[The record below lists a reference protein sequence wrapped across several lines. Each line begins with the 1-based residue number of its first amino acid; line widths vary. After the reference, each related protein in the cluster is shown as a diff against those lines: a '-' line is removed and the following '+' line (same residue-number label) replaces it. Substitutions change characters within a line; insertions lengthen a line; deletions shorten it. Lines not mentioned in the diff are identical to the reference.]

1 MANNNNMVFT
11 LGIKTQV
18 DMSGLNALKKSLKD
32 LGSVDTDFLQGFS
45 AEQVEKVTSSV
56 RVLENA
62 LDSAFDINLNGI
74 NFNTFQKS
82 IEKSGMSLNQ
92 IRANLATL
100 GPEGTTA
107 FARVTSQVYQLNTAV
122 QYTNKFTDKLFSSF
136 KNTIMYTGFN
146 AMLNTATKTVSQAMG
161 YIKDLDRSLNDIR
174 IVTEKSADDMK
185 NFAVQANN
193 AAQALGT
200 TTTNYT
206 DASLIYYQQGLTD
219 EEVTERTNVT
229 IKMANAL
236 GSSADEVSEYMTAIW
251 NNFDDGT
258 KSLESFGDTITAL
271 GAATASSSEE
281 IAQGLEKF
289 AAVADTVGLSYEYAT
304 TALATVVAE
313 TRQSADIVGTAFKTL
328 FARIQDLELGDTL
341 DDGTTLGKY
350 SQALDAV
357 GINIKDANGNLK
369 DMDDILDEMGSKW
382 QSLSADTQVA
392 LAQTVAGTRQ
402 YTQLVALMS
411 NWDKFQTNLKTAAT
425 AEGTLTKQNEIY
437 MDSMQAHLNKLKAAS
452 EDLYSSLF
460 DDKDIKNFYDL
471 LTNLIK
477 GVDHLVESFGGLA
490 GIVPAALSLGAGATT
505 GPLATLFSQNA
516 MNNANQ
522 EMLRAEEASKLQSL
536 RNSVGSYDPSD
547 DGLVT
552 KGLAEQEEFYHRIY
566 ENVSLLTK
574 EEREHFNE
582 LSQAGAKLLENKS
595 IVESMQT
602 EYRKLIKDDIS
613 REDFKNF
620 EKLEEIQNNL
630 VKGAAELQ
638 YDWQQLS
645 DLVIDK
651 FADEDFVPEAD
662 FTKILF
668 EGSDKFEGVK
678 QSTLDNLFKK
688 GDVFSIDETTGTKVV
703 DHQKALAII
712 QQEIEKAEQLRQAI
726 NGVTGAQKSVTAAQ
740 ETFAKALD
748 DRAATKYWLD
758 VGAGIGKA
766 ATGLIGIS
774 KIGQI
779 WSNNDLD
786 IGQKLLQTMT
796 NMVFYFPIVSSGWKK
811 IAGAFKDAAD
821 EEAERLKKLQEQK
834 EQENNDIR
842 ITLEVIEENK
852 KAIADLTKKYE
863 ELEEAKKAAEAAG
876 DKKEA
881 NRINKEQK
889 EVQKDINR
897 TQKTNDSEQKK
908 LDELRD
914 ENGITEIIKS
924 IEDLKNPQ
932 ETLLKGFEILTK
944 KGIGGLK
951 DAIVNKGKGL
961 LTALNTAWKGLGILG
976 PIAAGVGVAFVSAKV
991 ALAAYNSYLE
1001 KNAKDAEEAARKDA
1015 ELAEKKKEEYENIK
1029 NLKQAYDELNE
1040 SEDVRSTTEL
1050 RNETYKL
1057 CLQYG
1062 EEELAVKSLSASYDE
1077 LNSIIEDNLGLRS
1090 EEYKNSTQK
1099 AIESQK
1105 KSIENAMLA
1114 YAGAE
1119 HGKTQFFSAEGS
1131 NIALTSGIG
1140 IDFGESDYIK
1150 QLNQYASQYGLE
1162 DLITGGV
1169 LGGDYLNQEVFAEL
1183 LAKDAQGFK
1192 DLINSSS
1199 NDVALELNEYIDML
1213 GDKVDT
1219 LTTLSTEAITAIKES
1234 ISNTLTSADVT
1245 STNFL
1250 TTRKDIISEL
1260 INSGLKQDEAEDEA
1274 NKMLS
1279 QFSGEG
1285 LKNTQAYNL
1294 AEAIFGDPE
1303 GYFEEFAEHT
1313 QAELVFLAKF
1323 QNYFK
1328 TTNKDIDEFLE
1339 KYGDL
1344 ANLVSDSEFAMTIP
1358 ATLAAANGKGKFEE
1372 DEINALFPDGRPE
1385 IKLQTGLVMDRET
1398 FENSDFET
1406 QTRVASQA
1414 LLEGLI
1420 DTSKNAETTRQA
1432 IADLKGELETLDTSI
1447 KFGDMFDIDESNI
1460 ETFRQA
1466 ADIAE
1471 DLFEEKYSTIDFSQ
1485 LTDDQL
1491 NAIEELLTDG
1501 SAGVEQYIELLD
1513 TIGGGALA
1521 DVLRENEDKIIEAE
1535 QHVRDAQEKIANG
1548 DNSEK
1553 TQAFLVK
1560 AQNDLA
1566 EAMSSSLTPIKS
1578 YLTSQGAVEKYTRKV
1593 INVTN
1598 ELQAEIDALE
1608 AGTISASE
1616 ANEEIEK
1623 QYKNIGSTIDMLQS
1637 QYSSLQSVVD
1647 DYNDNGKLSIDSI
1660 QSLVEMDNAFV
1671 ASLELENGQL
1681 KINNETYSSLM
1692 DVQMA
1697 YMRQQVMADLITD
1710 LHVLKEGEAADA
1722 TGELSRTYSELGDT
1736 ALQTASK
1743 VAAGT
1748 ELLGQFTKDVY
1759 GLAGLSAS
1767 DFGVN
1772 TEAAEEAIQAAY
1784 NKLRLMGSVDYF
1796 EGTGGSGSGS
1806 SKAKD
1811 KEEKDFDD
1819 EYDRYW
1825 DINNAIEKVTH
1836 ALSKLDKEQEKLS
1849 RTELISSL
1857 KAENELLEIQAQ
1869 KYNDLAAEQHKE
1881 AAELREQLEGYGIIF
1896 DSEGQIQ
1903 NYLAQTK
1910 ASLEQYNQV
1919 VADYN
1924 AGNISDES
1932 FEAYEKDYNTFK
1944 EVLDKYD
1951 ELFYNKMVETQ
1962 DKLDDIIRQI
1972 KENNLTGWETELTLK
1987 LDTHQADRDWNDF
2000 IGKIED
2006 NFKSRWTDF
2015 GTQFRTAVFDANSL
2029 GGEGGTI
2036 DDELKAAKEVMAE
2049 IDKMEA
2055 GGDSSMFESISQ
2067 AQDKL
2072 KELQDQLVDDAG
2084 ALFDLYQ
2091 NGWDNYNSAIDEVI
2105 DKFGEVQNSIEAI
2118 NADLNHQSKIIELLY
2133 GQQAYDFLD
2142 SLYNAQSK
2150 NYLTQLASLRDQNAF
2165 YQSQYEKAAAE
2176 YGADSDAAQKF
2187 KSAWDNAIKDLH
2199 AAEEAYL
2206 ENLAKSYSNTVAK
2219 AFSDAEKKLMKGSS
2233 YNFVS
2238 EQWNLAKEA
2247 ADGVYDDQEKIY
2259 QLEKLSLKYQEAI
2272 GKASTTK
2279 SQQKLQDLY
2288 ESQVKSLEDRT
2299 TLTEYDITLAEKRLA
2314 VAQAEA
2320 DLEDAR
2326 NNKNALKVT
2335 RDTAGNW
2342 SYQYV
2347 ADEGDLDDRQQAL
2360 LDAQYEAYEY
2370 VKQNVSDLKKEMI
2383 KLAEDWST
2391 TIADLEAKMI
2401 GATEEEKAQYQMM
2414 IDWYND
2420 YYATQMNTKADELKA
2435 HEVNLAEE
2443 TNALLATEYMVN
2455 ISNYNL
2461 MIDSQ
2466 KSAID
2471 EMAKFAIESATD
2483 VYNSAGEA
2491 YDAIVEHGNE
2501 AMRETIDYFGTAASE
2516 ITDIWSNNPDSV
2528 KNAMLE
2534 AMTICTQAQ
2543 LDYGEAVREG
2553 CIAAGEDYADVEAQ
2567 IYEDVEATEELQDAT
2582 SDLVATATSELAEY
2596 ESYLSFL
2603 EDAWYRVKDSVY
2615 ENGIEMMDYINKLGV
2630 AKQAA
2635 IDFVSVLDE
2644 AIQKEY
2650 EFQRAAAGGLG
2661 GNGLDSSSR
2670 VSIENHQKGRYK
2682 VESQFGGNY
2691 GIWDTIAGNWVTVAG
2706 TGSGGYNSLAQELT
2720 KYGFYTQAQ
2729 YESYKSSGWTDEEI
2743 LKEIMKDSASA
2754 NSPFANGIYGQHGI
2768 RNNDTG
2774 EVYKTFSTRE
2784 AAEEWARTHAYN
2796 QGRYTVFA
2804 SGGYTGNWNGE
2815 NGKFAMLHQKELVLN
2830 ADDTAN
2836 MLEAV
2841 SIIRQLSGINS
2852 SIQSAIAESIAA
2864 ALRRISGVNEPGN
2877 ITNNSGS
2884 NNIYNINAE
2893 FPAANDV
2900 NDIREAL
2907 LSLPNLAAQ
2916 RTGLQTI

>member
-1 MANNNNMVFT
+1 MANNQLTFN
-11 LGIKTQV
+11 LGIKTDV
-18 DMSGLNALKKSLKD
+18 DLSGLNELKRTLKD
-32 LGSVDTDFLQGFS
+32 LGSVDVEFMQNFS
-45 AEQVEKVTSSV
+45 AEKVNKVTSAV
-56 RVLENA
+56 RVLDNA
-62 LDSAFDINLNGI
+62 LDAAFDINLNGI

-82 IEKSGMSLNQ
+82 IEKSGMSLSQ
-92 IRANLATL
+92 IQSNLSVL
-100 GPEGTTA
+100 GPEGTAA
-107 FARVTSQVYQLNTAV
+107 FAKVTSQVYQMNSAV
-122 QYTNKFTDKLFSSF
+122 QYTNKFTQKLFDSF
-136 KNTIMYTGFN
+136 KNTVMYTGFN
-146 AMLNTATKTVSQAMG
+146 AVLNTATKTVSQAMG

-185 NFAVQANN
+185 NFAIQANN

-350 SQALDAV
+350 SQALEAV

-369 DMDDILDEMGSKW
+369 DMDVILDEMGSKW

-460 DDKDIKNFYDL
+460 DDKDIKNFYDMM
-471 LTNLIK
+471 TNLIK
-477 GVDHLVESFGGLA
+477 TLDHFVESFGGLS
-490 GIVPAALSLGAGATT
+490 GIIPAVLSIGGGAIT
-505 GPLATLFSQNA
+505 GQVSTLFSQA
-516 MNNANQ
+516 DMNKAALAQ
-522 EMLRAEEASKLQSL
+522 ARADEQAKINSLQS
-536 RNSVGSYDPSD
+536 
-547 DGLVT
+547 GLDT
-552 KGLAEQEEFYHRIY
+552 TLLANTESETSQQLGKQLEFIKEIY
-566 ENVSLLTK
+566 NYSSLLTE
-574 EEREHFNE
+574 EERKRVNE
-582 LSQAGAKLLENKS
+582 LMNSGAELVKNISHVEEFKDNLTGFQVKLN
-595 IVESMQT
+595 V
-602 EYRKLIKDDIS
+602 
-613 REDFKNF
+613 EDFKD
-620 EKLEEIQNNL
+620 LEEVQKKNVEGANKLQKFYSILNREL
-630 VKGAAELQ
+630 EKAKGNAVSFKKFYDEIMPTLKEELNSDSAKLFKSNFLKNIDKRTFETEDGNIDFSKTLD
-638 YDWQQLS
+638 YIEQQLNKTEELRTALS
-645 DLVIDK
+645 GVVGVQENLN
-651 FADEDFVPEAD
+651 EAQQTY
-662 FTKILF
+662 TKAM
-668 EGSDKFEGVK
+668 S
-678 QSTLDNLFKK
+678 
-688 GDVFSIDETTGTKVV
+688 
-703 DHQKALAII
+703 
-712 QQEIEKAEQLRQAI
+712 
-726 NGVTGAQKSVTAAQ
+726 
-740 ETFAKALD
+740 

-758 VGAGIGKA
+758 IGAGISKV
-766 ATGLIGIS
+766 ATGFAGIT

-779 WSNNDLD
+779 WSNDDLN

-796 NMVFYFPIVSSGWKK
+796 NMVFYFPIISSGWKK
-811 IAGAFKDAAD
+811 IAGAAKDAAD
-821 EEAERLKKLQEQK
+821 EELKAAQAKRDAVDEIKKSIEEEEKRNKSYQDAIKINKELIASYEELKEAIEVAWNSGDENALEEIKRLRELEDELDLDHNFEKFKKDKLATIESNK
-834 EQENNDIR
+834 SKLDESNK
-842 ITLEVIEENK
+842 TLEDYNK
-852 KAIADLTKKYE
+852 KINEGDSYE
-863 ELEEAKKAAEAAG
+863 ELEKT
-876 DKKEA
+876 
-881 NRINKEQK
+881 IN
-889 EVQKDINR
+889 
-897 TQKTNDSEQKK
+897 
-908 LDELRD
+908 
-914 ENGITEIIKS
+914 
-924 IEDLKNPQ
+924 DLKNPQ
-932 ETLLKGFEILTK
+932 KTLLKGFEILTK

-951 DAIVNKGKGL
+951 DAIVSKGKGL
-961 LTALNTAWKGLGILG
+961 LTALDAAWKGLGVLG
-976 PIAAGVGVAFVSAKV
+976 PIAVGIGVALVSAKV
-991 ALAAYNSYLE
+991 ALAVYNSYLE
-1001 KNAKDAEEAARKDA
+1001 KNAKNAEEAARKDA

-1040 SEDVRSTTEL
+1040 SEEVRSITEL

-1077 LNSIIEDNLGLRS
+1077 LNDIIDETIQKSG
-1090 EEYKNSTQK
+1090 EEYKASEERAQDLAENSVRSKIYAAAGGYWGGVYDSTD
-1099 AIESQK
+1099 
-1105 KSIENAMLA
+1105 KSLMLKGSLGENAD
-1114 YAGAE
+1114 E
-1119 HGKTQFFSAEGS
+1119 S
-1131 NIALTSGIG
+1131 NLLNNLRELG
-1140 IDFGESDYIK
+1140 SDYGI
-1150 QLNQYASQYGLE
+1150 E
-1162 DLITGGV
+1162 DLISTKGAGV
-1169 LGGDYLNQEVFAEL
+1169 EYIGLDQFVDLLSRDSAAVREILEASTSDMAAQLLEYLDAAGDSLDSLNEISQEV
-1183 LAKDAQGFK
+1183 
-1192 DLINSSS
+1192 INATRE
-1199 NDVALELNEYIDML
+1199 N
-1213 GDKVDT
+1213 
-1219 LTTLSTEAITAIKES
+1219 
-1234 ISNTLTSADVT
+1234 ISNTLTANDVT
-1245 STNFL
+1245 AKNFL
-1250 TTRKDIISEL
+1250 ATRNDIYNQL
-1260 INSGLKQDEAEDEA
+1260 ITSGAYADTEEGQEKAWDEVD
-1274 NKMLS
+1274 KILS
-1279 QFSGEG
+1279 QYSGDA
-1285 LKNTQAYNL
+1285 LKNIQAYNL
-1294 AEAIFGDPE
+1294 ADAIYGDPE
-1303 GYFEEFAEHT
+1303 GKFEEFSDKT
-1313 QAELVFLAKF
+1313 IQELVFLSKF

-1328 TTNKDIDEFLE
+1328 ESGKSVDEFLD
-1339 KYGDL
+1339 KYSDL
-1344 ANLVSDSEFAMTIP
+1344 ADLVANSEFSVSLP
-1358 ATLAAANGKGKFEE
+1358 AVLTAANEKGKFEE
-1372 DEINALFPDGRPE
+1372 EDIDALFPDGRPE
-1385 IKLQTGLVMDRET
+1385 IKLQTGLVIDREE

-1406 QTRVASQA
+1406 QTRIASQA

-1420 DTSKNAETTRQA
+1420 NTGKSAEITKQA
-1432 IADLKGELETLDTSI
+1432 IADLQVEINSVSSEPITFANNLEICSDNLE
-1447 KFGDMFDIDESNI
+1447 KFDNFIDDSREVLSEFDQD
-1460 ETFRQA
+1460 F
-1466 ADIAE
+1466 E
-1471 DLFEEKYSTIDFSQ
+1471 DIDFSNFTEEQ
-1485 LTDDQL
+1485 LQNLEDLVSNSETPLTDYTNFLRD
-1491 NAIEELLTDG
+1491 IGETDF
-1501 SAGVEQYIELLD
+1501 ADYID
-1513 TIGGGALA
+1513 W
-1521 DVLRENEDKIIEAE
+1521 KS
-1535 QHVRDAQEKIANG
+1535 ANG
-1548 DNSEK
+1548 E
-1553 TQAFLVK
+1553 
-1560 AQNDLA
+1560 
-1566 EAMSSSLTPIKS
+1566 MSDETIQSFKDYMAT
-1578 YLTSQGAVEKYTRKV
+1578 QGAVEKYTRKV
-1593 INVTN
+1593 TNVTN
-1598 ELQAEIDALE
+1598 ELQAEMKALE
-1608 AGTISASE
+1608 AGTVDAAA

-1623 QYKNIGSTIDMLQS
+1623 QYKNIGSIIDMLQS

-1660 QSLVEMDNAFV
+1660 QQLVEMDNAFV

-1681 KINNETYSSLM
+1681 KINNETYTSLM

-1710 LHVLKEGEAADA
+1710 LHILKEGKAADA
-1722 TGELSRTYSELGDT
+1722 TDKLDRSYSELGDT
-1736 ALQTASK
+1736 VLQTASK

-1748 ELLGQFTKDVY
+1748 ELLEQFSKDVY

-1772 TEAAEEAIQAAY
+1772 ADAAEEAIQAAY
-1784 NKLRLMGSVDYF
+1784 NKLRLMGSIDYF
-1796 EGTGGSGSGS
+1796 EGTGGGSGS

-1857 KAENELLEIQAQ
+1857 RAENELLEIQAQ

-1951 ELFYNKMVETQ
+1951 ELFYNKMVDTQ
-1962 DKLDDIIRQI
+1962 DKLDDITRQI

-2165 YQSQYEKAAAE
+2165 YQSQYEKAVAE

-2187 KSAWDNAIKDLH
+2187 KEAWDNAIKDLH

-2238 EQWNLAKEA
+2238 EQWSLAKEA

-2272 GKASTTK
+2272 DKASTTK

-2370 VKQNVSDLKKEMI
+2370 VKQNVSDLKEEMI

-2455 ISNYNL
+2455 TNNYNL

-2466 KSAID
+2466 KHAID

-2483 VYNSAGEA
+2483 VYNSAGDA
-2491 YDAIVEHGNE
+2491 YDAIVEYGDE
-2501 AMRETIDYFGTAASE
+2501 AMRETIDYFTTAASE

-2534 AMTICTQAQ
+2534 AMTLCTQAQ
-2543 LDYGEAVREG
+2543 FDYSEAVREG

-2650 EFQRAAAGGLG
+2650 EFQRAAAGGTG
-2661 GNGLDSSSR
+2661 GGSSFSYDR
-2670 VSIENHQKGRYK
+2670 SSNIRDWKI
-2682 VESQFGGNY
+2682 ESQFGGNY
-2691 GIWDTIAGNWVTVAG
+2691 GIWDTKQNNWVTVAG
-2706 TGSGGYNSLAQELT
+2706 TSSDGYNSLLDYLADHGYISNENLDKKRQT
-2720 KYGFYTQAQ
+2720 M
-2729 YESYKSSGWTDEEI
+2729 SDEEI
-2743 LKEIMKDSASA
+2743 LKWMMTLPVLNTTTAS
-2754 NSPFANGIYGQHGI
+2754 H
-2768 RNNDTG
+2768 
-2774 EVYKTFSTRE
+2774 
-2784 AAEEWARTHAYN
+2784 
-2796 QGRYTVFA
+2796 FA
-2804 SGGYTGNWNGE
+2804 SGGYTGDWNAE
-2815 NGKFAMLHQKELVLN
+2815 DGKLAVLHQKELVLN

-2864 ALRRISGVNEPGN
+2864 ALRRISGINETGN
-2877 ITNNSGS
+2877 ITNNSSS

-2916 RTGLQTI
+2916 RIGLQTI

>member
-1 MANNNNMVFT
+1 
-11 LGIKTQV
+11 
-18 DMSGLNALKKSLKD
+18 
-32 LGSVDTDFLQGFS
+32 
-45 AEQVEKVTSSV
+45 
-56 RVLENA
+56 
-62 LDSAFDINLNGI
+62 
-74 NFNTFQKS
+74 
-82 IEKSGMSLNQ
+82 
-92 IRANLATL
+92 
-100 GPEGTTA
+100 
-107 FARVTSQVYQLNTAV
+107 
-122 QYTNKFTDKLFSSF
+122 
-136 KNTIMYTGFN
+136 
-146 AMLNTATKTVSQAMG
+146 
-161 YIKDLDRSLNDIR
+161 
-174 IVTEKSADDMK
+174 
-185 NFAVQANN
+185 
-193 AAQALGT
+193 
-200 TTTNYT
+200 
-206 DASLIYYQQGLTD
+206 
-219 EEVTERTNVT
+219 
-229 IKMANAL
+229 
-236 GSSADEVSEYMTAIW
+236 
-251 NNFDDGT
+251 
-258 KSLESFGDTITAL
+258 
-271 GAATASSSEE
+271 
-281 IAQGLEKF
+281 
-289 AAVADTVGLSYEYAT
+289 
-304 TALATVVAE
+304 
-313 TRQSADIVGTAFKTL
+313 
-328 FARIQDLELGDTL
+328 
-341 DDGTTLGKY
+341 
-350 SQALDAV
+350 
-357 GINIKDANGNLK
+357 
-369 DMDDILDEMGSKW
+369 
-382 QSLSADTQVA
+382 
-392 LAQTVAGTRQ
+392 
-402 YTQLVALMS
+402 
-411 NWDKFQTNLKTAAT
+411 
-425 AEGTLTKQNEIY
+425 
-437 MDSMQAHLNKLKAAS
+437 
-452 EDLYSSLF
+452 
-460 DDKDIKNFYDL
+460 
-471 LTNLIK
+471 
-477 GVDHLVESFGGLA
+477 
-490 GIVPAALSLGAGATT
+490 
-505 GPLATLFSQNA
+505 
-516 MNNANQ
+516 
-522 EMLRAEEASKLQSL
+522 
-536 RNSVGSYDPSD
+536 
-547 DGLVT
+547 
-552 KGLAEQEEFYHRIY
+552 
-566 ENVSLLTK
+566 
-574 EEREHFNE
+574 
-582 LSQAGAKLLENKS
+582 
-595 IVESMQT
+595 
-602 EYRKLIKDDIS
+602 
-613 REDFKNF
+613 
-620 EKLEEIQNNL
+620 
-630 VKGAAELQ
+630 
-638 YDWQQLS
+638 
-645 DLVIDK
+645 
-651 FADEDFVPEAD
+651 
-662 FTKILF
+662 
-668 EGSDKFEGVK
+668 
-678 QSTLDNLFKK
+678 
-688 GDVFSIDETTGTKVV
+688 
-703 DHQKALAII
+703 
-712 QQEIEKAEQLRQAI
+712 
-726 NGVTGAQKSVTAAQ
+726 
-740 ETFAKALD
+740 
-748 DRAATKYWLD
+748 
-758 VGAGIGKA
+758 
-766 ATGLIGIS
+766 
-774 KIGQI
+774 
-779 WSNNDLD
+779 
-786 IGQKLLQTMT
+786 
-796 NMVFYFPIVSSGWKK
+796 
-811 IAGAFKDAAD
+811 
-821 EEAERLKKLQEQK
+821 
-834 EQENNDIR
+834 
-842 ITLEVIEENK
+842 
-852 KAIADLTKKYE
+852 
-863 ELEEAKKAAEAAG
+863 
-876 DKKEA
+876 
-881 NRINKEQK
+881 
-889 EVQKDINR
+889 
-897 TQKTNDSEQKK
+897 
-908 LDELRD
+908 
-914 ENGITEIIKS
+914 
-924 IEDLKNPQ
+924 
-932 ETLLKGFEILTK
+932 
-944 KGIGGLK
+944 
-951 DAIVNKGKGL
+951 
-961 LTALNTAWKGLGILG
+961 
-976 PIAAGVGVAFVSAKV
+976 
-991 ALAAYNSYLE
+991 
-1001 KNAKDAEEAARKDA
+1001 
-1015 ELAEKKKEEYENIK
+1015 
-1029 NLKQAYDELNE
+1029 
-1040 SEDVRSTTEL
+1040 
-1050 RNETYKL
+1050 
-1057 CLQYG
+1057 
-1062 EEELAVKSLSASYDE
+1062 
-1077 LNSIIEDNLGLRS
+1077 
-1090 EEYKNSTQK
+1090 
-1099 AIESQK
+1099 
-1105 KSIENAMLA
+1105 MLA

-1274 NKMLS
+1274 NKILS

-1313 QAELVFLAKF
+1313 QAELVFLSKF

-1328 TTNKDIDEFLE
+1328 ATNKDIDEFLE

-1358 ATLAAANGKGKFEE
+1358 AALAAANGKGKFEE

-1385 IKLQTGLVMDRET
+1385 IKLKTGLIMDRET

-1420 DTSKNAETTRQA
+1420 STSQNAETTKQA
-1432 IADLKGELETLDTSI
+1432 IADLKDELDNLDTSI

-1521 DVLRENEDKIIEAE
+1521 DVLRENEDKIAEAE

-1598 ELQAEIDALE
+1598 ELQAEMDALE
-1608 AGTISASE
+1608 AGTVSASE

-1660 QSLVEMDNAFV
+1660 QQLVEMDNAFV

-1710 LHVLKEGEAADA
+1710 LHVIKEGEAAEA
-1722 TGELSRTYSELGDT
+1722 TGYLSRTYSELGDT

-1772 TEAAEEAIQAAY
+1772 ADAAEEAIQAAY

-1796 EGTGGSGSGS
+1796 EGTSGSGSGS

-1951 ELFYNKMVETQ
+1951 ELFYNKMVDTQ
-1962 DKLDDIIRQI
+1962 DKLDDITRQI

-2165 YQSQYEKAAAE
+2165 YQSQYEKAVAE

-2370 VKQNVSDLKKEMI
+2370 VKQNVSDLKEEMI

-2455 ISNYNL
+2455 TSNYNL

-2483 VYNSAGEA
+2483 VYNSAGET

-2501 AMRETIDYFGTAASE
+2501 AMRETIDYFGTAASD

-2567 IYEDVEATEELQDAT
+2567 IYEDVEATEDLQDAT

-2615 ENGIEMMDYINKLGV
+2615 ENGVEMMDYIRKLGV
-2630 AKQAA
+2630 ARQAA

-2661 GNGLDSSSR
+2661 GNGLDPSYTPTHETSHRFSSD
-2670 VSIENHQKGRYK
+2670 GRYK

-2691 GIWDTIAGNWVTVAG
+2691 GIWDTQAGNWVTVAG
-2706 TGSGGYNSLAQELT
+2706 TGSDGYNALT
-2720 KYGFYTQAQ
+2720 NQLVKYGIISQYQ
-2729 YESYKSSGWTDEEI
+2729 YEQYRREKLSDEDI
-2743 LKEIMKDSASA
+2743 LKAVM
-2754 NSPFANGIYGQHGI
+2754 GIYGSSSSGTSSQVGGMTTQQALEEVKKQIAGI
-2768 RNNDTG
+2768 NFYTYDT
-2774 EVYKTFSTRE
+2774 
-2784 AAEEWARTHAYN
+2784 
-2796 QGRYTVFA
+2796 
-2804 SGGYTGNWNGE
+2804 GGYTGDWTTND
-2815 NGKFAMLHQKELVLN
+2815 GKLAVLHQKELVLN

>member
-122 QYTNKFTDKLFSSF
+122 QYTNKFTEKLFSSF
-136 KNTIMYTGFN
+136 KNTVMYTSFN
-146 AMLNTATKTVSQAMG
+146 AMLNIATKTVSQAMG

-174 IVTEKSADDMK
+174 IVTQKSAEDMK
-185 NFAVQANN
+185 EFAVQANN

-200 TTTNYT
+200 TTTDYT
-206 DASLIYYQQGLTD
+206 DASLIYYQQGLDD
-219 EEVTERTNVT
+219 EQVAERTNVT

-236 GSSADEVSEYMTAIW
+236 GASADEVSEYMTAIW

-289 AAVADTVGLSYEYAT
+289 AAVSDTVGLSYEYAT
-304 TALATVVAE
+304 TALATVVSE

-341 DDGTTLGKY
+341 EDGTTLGKY
-350 SQALDAV
+350 SQALETV

-437 MDSMQAHLNKLKAAS
+437 MDSMQAHLNKLRAAS

-505 GPLATLFSQNA
+505 GSLATLFSQTA
-516 MNNANQ
+516 MNDANQ
-522 EMLRAEEASKLQSL
+522 KMLKAEEESKLQSL
-536 RNSVGSYDPSD
+536 RDSVGSYDPSD
-547 DGLVT
+547 DGLVSR
-552 KGLAEQEEFYHRIY
+552 GLAEQEEFYHRIY

-595 IVESMQT
+595 IVESMQI

-613 REDFKNF
+613 KEDFKNF

-651 FADEDFVPEAD
+651 FADEDFIPEED

-668 EGSDKFEGVK
+668 KGSEKFEGVK

-688 GDVFSIDETTGTKVV
+688 GDAFSIDETTGIKMV

-712 QQEIEKAEQLRQAI
+712 QQEIEEAEQLRQAI

-740 ETFAKALD
+740 QTFADALD

-821 EEAERLKKLQEQK
+821 KEAERLRKLQEQK

-852 KAIADLTKKYE
+852 KAIDDLTKKYE
-863 ELEEAKKAAEAAG
+863 ELEEAKKAAEDAG
-876 DKKEA
+876 DKKEV

-889 EVQKDINR
+889 KIQKDIDK

-924 IEDLKNPQ
+924 IKDLKNPQ
-932 ETLLKGFEILTK
+932 KTLLKGFEILSK

-951 DAIVNKGKGL
+951 DAIVKKGGGL
-961 LTALNTAWKGLGILG
+961 LKALKEVYTGLGVLG
-976 PIAAGVGVAFVSAKV
+976 PIAGIATVAFFGAKV
-991 ALAAYNSYLE
+991 ALAAYNNYLE
-1001 KNAKDAEEAARKDA
+1001 KNAKNAEEAARKDA

-1040 SEDVRSTTEL
+1040 SEDVRSITDL

-1062 EEELAVKSLSASYDE
+1062 EEELAIKALSASYEE
-1077 LNSIIEDNLGLRS
+1077 LNNIIDETTAKRG
-1090 EEYKNSTQK
+1090 EEYKASEER
-1099 AIESQK
+1099 ALESSKNAVSSDIYAAAGGAWGGAYDVLTGNYQLK
-1105 KSIENAMLA
+1105 GSLGENADEA
-1114 YAGAE
+1114 YIISRL
-1119 HGKTQFFSAEGS
+1119 KDLGS
-1131 NIALTSGIG
+1131 EYGI
-1140 IDFGESDYIK
+1140 
-1150 QLNQYASQYGLE
+1150 E
-1162 DLITGGV
+1162 DLITTVGLGV
-1169 LGGDYLNQEVFAEL
+1169 DEINLDNFVELLSKDTTAVKEILQSANTDMSTQLLSYLDAAEGSLNSLNAISQEV
-1183 LAKDAQGFK
+1183 
-1192 DLINSSS
+1192 
-1199 NDVALELNEYIDML
+1199 
-1213 GDKVDT
+1213 
-1219 LTTLSTEAITAIKES
+1219 ITATKEN
-1234 ISNTLTSADVT
+1234 IANTLTANDVT
-1245 STNFL
+1245 AKNFL
-1250 TTRKDIISEL
+1250 ATRNDIYNQLME
-1260 INSGLKQDEAEDEA
+1260 SGAYTSTEEGQEKAWDEVD
-1274 NKMLS
+1274 KILS
-1279 QFSGEG
+1279 QYSGDA
-1285 LKNTQAYNL
+1285 LKNIQAYNL
-1294 AEAIFGDPE
+1294 ADAIYGDPE
-1303 GYFEEFAEHT
+1303 GKFEEFSDKT
-1313 QAELVFLAKF
+1313 IQELVFLSKF

-1328 TTNKDIDEFLE
+1328 ESGKSVDEFLD
-1339 KYGDL
+1339 KYSDL
-1344 ANLVSDSEFAMTIP
+1344 VDLVANSEFSASLP
-1358 ATLAAANGKGKFEE
+1358 AVLTAANEKGKFEE
-1372 DEINALFPDGRPE
+1372 EDIDALFPDGRPE
-1385 IKLQTGLVMDRET
+1385 IKLQTGLVIDREE

-1420 DTSKNAETTRQA
+1420 STSQNAETTKQA
-1432 IADLKGELETLDTSI
+1432 IADLQDEIKSISSEPITFANNLEICSDNLE
-1447 KFGDMFDIDESNI
+1447 KFDNFIDNSREILSEFDQDFEDVDFSNFT
-1460 ETFRQA
+1460 EEQLQNL
-1466 ADIAE
+1466 E
-1471 DLFEEKYSTIDFSQ
+1471 DLASNSEAT
-1485 LTDDQL
+1485 LTDYTNFLRD
-1491 NAIEELLTDG
+1491 IGETDF
-1501 SAGVEQYIELLD
+1501 ADYID
-1513 TIGGGALA
+1513 W
-1521 DVLRENEDKIIEAE
+1521 KS
-1535 QHVRDAQEKIANG
+1535 ANG
-1548 DNSEK
+1548 E
-1553 TQAFLVK
+1553 
-1560 AQNDLA
+1560 
-1566 EAMSSSLTPIKS
+1566 MSDETIQSFKGYMAT
-1578 YLTSQGAVEKYTRKV
+1578 QGAVEKYTRKV

-1598 ELQAEIDALE
+1598 ELQAEMDALQ
-1608 AGTISASE
+1608 AGTVSAAE
-1616 ANEEIEK
+1616 ANTEIEK

-1660 QSLVEMDNAFV
+1660 QQLVEMDNAFV

-1722 TGELSRTYSELGDT
+1722 TDELSRTYSDLGDV
-1736 ALQTASK
+1736 ALQNAGK

-1748 ELLGQFTKDVY
+1748 ELLEQFSKDAY
-1759 GLAGLSAS
+1759 RLAGLSAS

-1796 EGTGGSGSGS
+1796 EGTGSGSGS

-1811 KEEKDFDD
+1811 KEEKDFND

-1951 ELFYNKMVETQ
+1951 ELFYNKMVDTQ
-1962 DKLDDIIRQI
+1962 DKLDDITRQI

-1987 LDTHQADRDWNDF
+1987 LDTHQADRGWNDF

-2187 KSAWDNAIKDLH
+2187 KTAWDNAIKDLH

-2206 ENLAKSYSNTVAK
+2206 ENLAKSYANTVAK

-2238 EQWNLAKEA
+2238 EQWSLAKEA

-2272 GKASTTK
+2272 DKASTTK
-2279 SQQKLQDLY
+2279 SQQKLQELY

-2299 TLTEYDITLAEKRLA
+2299 TLTQYDITLAEKRLA

-2347 ADEGDLDDRQQAL
+2347 ADEGDLDDKQQAL

-2370 VKQNVSDLKKEMI
+2370 VKQNVSDLKEEMI

-2455 ISNYNL
+2455 TDNYNL

-2466 KSAID
+2466 KRAID

-2483 VYNSAGEA
+2483 VYNSAGAA
-2491 YDAIVEHGNE
+2491 YDAIVEHGDE
-2501 AMRETIDYFGTAASE
+2501 AMRETIDYFATAASD

-2615 ENGIEMMDYINKLGV
+2615 ENGIEMMDYISKLGA

-2635 IDFVSVLDE
+2635 IEFVSVLDE

-2650 EFQRAAAGGLG
+2650 EFQRAAAGGTG
-2661 GNGLDSSSR
+2661 GGGSSSSYDSSSNIR
-2670 VSIENHQKGRYK
+2670 DWKI
-2682 VESQFGGNY
+2682 ESQFGGNY
-2691 GIWDTIAGNWVTVAG
+2691 GIWDTKQNNWVHIAGT
-2706 TGSGGYNSLAQELT
+2706 SSDGYNGLLDYLADHGYISNENLEKKRQT
-2720 KYGFYTQAQ
+2720 M
-2729 YESYKSSGWTDEEI
+2729 SDDEI
-2743 LKEIMKDSASA
+2743 LKWMMTLPVLNTTTAS
-2754 NSPFANGIYGQHGI
+2754 H
-2768 RNNDTG
+2768 
-2774 EVYKTFSTRE
+2774 
-2784 AAEEWARTHAYN
+2784 
-2796 QGRYTVFA
+2796 FA
-2804 SGGYTGNWNGE
+2804 SGGYTGDWGNDD
-2815 NGKFAMLHQKELVLN
+2815 GKFAVLHQKELVLN
-2830 ADDTAN
+2830 ADDTSN

-2864 ALRRISGVNEPGN
+2864 ALGRISGVNGTGN

-2884 NNIYNINAE
+2884 NNVYNINAE